1 MLMTCNIANKTQ
13 HIKALILDF
22 DMTIF
27 DTRADND
34 VRKAKK
40 GKDIDWDEVHSVIPQ
55 YRLYDGWREVFAWCK
70 VNHIKIGIL
79 STAKTELINRTLTF
93 FGIECNAVVGWQL
106 FHRKPSAKLV
116 EMILKKLNVRCDE
129 VISIG
134 DSVVDKEM
142 SDNGGVRFI
151 GAIWDSEDID
161 KLQDCICIS
170 TPSEIMNVVI

>member
-1 MLMTCNIANKTQ
+1 MTSNITKNEPQ

-22 DMTIF
+22 DMTLF

-55 YRLYDGWREVFAWCK
+55 YHLYDGWRDVFAWCK
-70 VNHIKIGIL
+70 ANNIKIGIV
-79 STAKTELINRTLTF
+79 STAKTELINRTLTH
-93 FGIECNAVVGWQL
+93 FGIECDAVVGWQL

-116 EMILKKLNVRCDE
+116 EMILKKLNVKCDE

-134 DSVVDKEM
+134 DSILDKQM
-142 SDNGGVRFI
+142 SDNGNVSFI
-151 GAIWDSEDID
+151 AAIWDSEDAD
-161 KLQDCICIS
+161 ELKECICLT
-170 TPSEIMNVVI
+170 TPSEIMNVII

>member
-1 MLMTCNIANKTQ
+1 MIINNIHP

-22 DMTIF
+22 DMTLF

-55 YRLYDGWREVFAWCK
+55 YRLYEGWREVFAWCK
-70 VNHIKIGIL
+70 ANNIKIGIV
-79 STAKTELINRTLTF
+79 STAKTELINRTLTHF
-93 FGIECNAVVGWQL
+93 DIECDAVVGWQL

-116 EMILKKLNVRCDE
+116 EMILKKLNVKCDE

-134 DSVVDKEM
+134 DSIIDKQM

-161 KLQDCICIS
+161 ELQSCVCIT
-170 TPSEIMNVVI
+170 TPSDIMTVTI